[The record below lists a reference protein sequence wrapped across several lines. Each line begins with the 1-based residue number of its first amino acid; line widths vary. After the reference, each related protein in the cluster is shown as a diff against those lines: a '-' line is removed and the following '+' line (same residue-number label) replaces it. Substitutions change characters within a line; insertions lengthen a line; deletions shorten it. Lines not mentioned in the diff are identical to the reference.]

1 MTKILAVVGP
11 TASGKS
17 ALALALA
24 KKLNGEIISCDS
36 MQIYR
41 QMNIGTAKPTDK
53 EMSEVRHHLID
64 VVEPELCF
72 SAADYVELA
81 ASAIDDCVSR
91 GKLPIICGGTGLY
104 LDTLLRGEDPSPNTV
119 DEGVRASLLEY
130 AEREGADALWQELLR
145 IDPESAEAI
154 HKNNVKRVARAI
166 EVYRVSGVTKT
177 ELDRRSR
184 EAPSRYD
191 ACVIGLRYADR
202 QVLYDRINLRVDQ
215 MIAEGLAEETETLLH
230 RGVFEKNNTAAQAI
244 GYKEII
250 PYVRGRMSLDEAADT
265 LKMSTR
271 RYAKRQMTW
280 FSAKPYV
287 NWIDV
292 SVIDEKTFED
302 IVNNAV
308 KLFKNF

>member
-24 KKLNGEIISCDS
+24 KKLSGEIISCDS

-64 VVEPELCF
+64 VVEPEVCF
-72 SAADYVELA
+72 SAADDVELA

-91 GKLPIICGGTGLY
+91 GRLPIICGGTGLY

-177 ELDRRSR
+177 
-184 EAPSRYD
+184 D
-191 ACVIGLRYADR
+191 AKEVIRL
-202 QVLYDRINLRVDQ
+202 
-215 MIAEGLAEETETLLH
+215 
-230 RGVFEKNNTAAQAI
+230 
-244 GYKEII
+244 
-250 PYVRGRMSLDEAADT
+250 P
-265 LKMSTR
+265 
-271 RYAKRQMTW
+271 
-280 FSAKPYV
+280 
-287 NWIDV
+287 
-292 SVIDEKTFED
+292 
-302 IVNNAV
+302 
-308 KLFKNF
+308 